1 MTTAAQRIWE
11 AIYAAEFVRRAQL
24 ARRFGQLFEADDVR
38 IVADDAA
45 TFASWHTDIMHSKRD
60 PVRPASRFRKR
71 SR

>member
-24 ARRFGQLFEADDVR
+24 VRRDYPLHSDMVR

-71 SR
+71 AR